1 MIPGKFK
8 FFMLTYFFTYISFL
22 FLYHFCNCVI
32 IYSLSGTFNSTS
44 GNEIP
49 ILQLVSEFY
58 LFSGDKARCRFLFF
72 IWLFFGLMLSIITP
86 STKSLL
92 IPSCTLVNTEH
103 FNFCVFFL
111 KGSYRQK
118 MTKNDQIW
126 ENFELFYS
134 KP

>member
-1 MIPGKFK
+1 MIPGKCK

-22 FLYHFCNCVI
+22 YLYHFCNCVI

-49 ILQLVSEFY
+49 ILQFSEFY
-58 LFSGDKARCRFLFF
+58 LLSGDKARCRFLFF

-92 IPSCTLVNTEH
+92 IPSCTLVNIEH